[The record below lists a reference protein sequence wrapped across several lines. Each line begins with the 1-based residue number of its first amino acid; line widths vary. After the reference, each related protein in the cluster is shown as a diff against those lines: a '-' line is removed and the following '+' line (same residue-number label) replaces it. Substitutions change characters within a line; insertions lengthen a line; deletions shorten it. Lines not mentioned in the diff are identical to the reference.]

1 MALSKAIFATAP
13 TFGQTDIV
21 GRFRSGAQEGGR
33 PIALSAWRITTGDPE
48 LAARVA
54 KEFGGKPAPWD
65 TATEEGIEIYT
76 DQDSVRVIVED
87 IFAEMTLWGRN
98 KPIRS
103 CDGIVQNDDNQTPCA
118 CPADFAERKA
128 KSREGSACQPNIRVR
143 FRLPD
148 MPEKGLWKFQSSSWQ
163 LAQEIPDLMA
173 HLKAGESG
181 AGTLSL
187 KLIEWTTKAGE
198 TRKFTKPVLQFDSML
213 PA

>member
-1 MALSKAIFATAP
+1 MGLAAAALIAIGAVALFSNLQAPLGPNQALADRTAAASYVASEHGHCITDTVHASRKLALQDSSELP
-13 TFGQTDIV
+13 AFTSSVVGSEIALADLVANGTTDI
-21 GRFRSGAQEGGR
+21 RFVDAG
-33 PIALSAWRITTGDPE
+33 
-48 LAARVA
+48 
-54 KEFGGKPAPWD
+54 
-65 TATEEGIEIYT
+65 
-76 DQDSVRVIVED
+76 
-87 IFAEMTLWGRN
+87 
-98 KPIRS
+98 
-103 CDGIVQNDDNQTPCA
+103 
-118 CPADFAERKA
+118 
-128 KSREGSACQPNIRVR
+128 ACQVPGGGPSMHMR

-163 LAQEIPDLMA
+163 LAQEIPDLSA

>member
-13 TFGQTDIV
+13 TFGQTDVV
-21 GRFRSGAQEGGR
+21 GRFRAGAQEGGR

-65 TATEEGIEIYT
+65 TATEEGIEVYT

-143 FRLPD
+143 FRLAAMPD
-148 MPEKGLWKFQSSSWQ
+148 AGLWKFQSSSWQ

-187 KLIEWTTKAGE
+187 KLIEWNTKTGE
-198 TRKFTKPVLQFDSML
+198 SRKFTKPVLELHAST
-213 PA
+213 AT